1 MILSQ
6 GYKNVHNTTIVVI
19 GGGAAGLAA
28 AVNAAKSEF
37 SVTIIDQNEQFGAK
51 LLLTGGGH
59 CNFSHAGTVEDLVA
73 GFHGQGRFLYS
84 ALSRYGR
91 DEYIRFLNGCGVRV
105 TSDPSGRWL
114 PSGGRATD
122 VRDAFVTKVRQ
133 LGVRQLMSMRARTIK
148 RVGDTWELDLQTNDA
163 HTRLTAR
170 AVIIATGT
178 AAYPSVGG
186 GRDGLEL
193 AGQTGHSVIDLS
205 AALAPI
211 KIDESWV
218 AKLAGVTLSDCGL
231 GIRRR
236 GEQMLEQAR
245 GELLFAHFGLTG
257 PLPLSLSRWI
267 DKPAIWEVVLDFIPE
282 QNEELIYQQLMR
294 MATDQPR
301 APLRN
306 QLRLLIPRSVAE
318 ILLTQAGIPKFAS
331 ANEISKKNYRRLAA
345 IIKRCVLTSN
355 GPVAP
360 EVGMTCRGGVSLTEV
375 SSKTMM
381 SKKQPG
387 IFFAGDLLDIDGHS
401 GGYNLQAAFSTGML
415 AAESAV
421 TWLRESTQ

>member
-186 GRDGLEL
+186 
-193 AGQTGHSVIDLS
+193 
-205 AALAPI
+205 
-211 KIDESWV
+211 V
-218 AKLAGVTLSDCGL
+218 AMDWNWPGKPATLSSICQ
-231 GIRRR
+231 RRWLQSKSMKAGWR
-236 GEQMLEQAR
+236 N
-245 GELLFAHFGLTG
+245 
-257 PLPLSLSRWI
+257 LPGSLCPTVGSAYEGVANKCWN
-267 DKPAIWEVVLDFIPE
+267 KPEA
-282 QNEELIYQQLMR
+282 NCCSLIS
-294 MATDQPR
+294 D
-301 APLRN
+301 
-306 QLRLLIPRSVAE
+306 
-318 ILLTQAGIPKFAS
+318 
-331 ANEISKKNYRRLAA
+331 
-345 IIKRCVLTSN
+345 
-355 GPVAP
+355 
-360 EVGMTCRGGVSLTEV
+360 
-375 SSKTMM
+375 
-381 SKKQPG
+381 
-387 IFFAGDLLDIDGHS
+387 
-401 GGYNLQAAFSTGML
+401 
-415 AAESAV
+415 
-421 TWLRESTQ
+421 